1 MTLRAFSEPRLTL
14 PNQRHDMTFEDVF
27 REAYVPLDCRKKVG
41 DYVLGST
48 IGEGSF
54 SRVRRAKNV
63 VTGEHVSFLSKYST
77 QLSSLSLSKFDF
89 DIYIHMCPK

>member
-1 MTLRAFSEPRLTL
+1 MTLRAFSEPRLTV
-14 PNQRHDMTFEDVF
+14 PNQRHMTFEDVF

-63 VTGEHVSFLSKYST
+63 VTGEHVSLLSKYSA
-77 QLSSLSLSKFDF
+77 QLPSLFLS
-89 DIYIHMCPK
+89 ICSILLH

>member
-1 MTLRAFSEPRLTL
+1 MTLRAFSEPRVTLTG
-14 PNQRHDMTFEDVF
+14 QRQMTFEDVF

-41 DYVLGST
+41 DFVLGRT

-63 VTGEHVSFLSKYST
+63 NTGEQVSDLLFVFFFFFCFVLR
-77 QLSSLSLSKFDF
+77 
-89 DIYIHMCPK
+89 